1 MPRAGQCPYFHFYPN
16 DFSSD
21 RNVEAMT
28 AEEVGAYI
36 LLICKSWSEE
46 PVASIPD
53 DDRILSRWARMSPE
67 RWSACRASV
76 LAAFKLGKDG
86 RWHQKRLR
94 LEYDKLRR
102 IQKNR
107 SESGK
112 LGAEKRHGKSRID
125 NTLDGSAIAAPKQ
138 RQDFAIASPSHT
150 SINKCSEVDV
160 PFSLCSVEEKIPEE
174 KKKSQLEVRIDELA
188 REMCLRHPKRRSC
201 GPAEARKLL
210 SRIVQRFP
218 AAERLSILSQVDEN
232 HAAWCNSPEW
242 KKDNGEYA
250 KALANWLAPT
260 EERYRVAPKSDDDE
274 VYYSYARGF

>member
-1 MPRAGQCPYFHFYPN
+1 MPRAGQCPYFHFFPD

-53 DDRILSRWARMSPE
+53 DDRILSRWSRMSPE

-112 LGAEKRHGKSRID
+112 LGAKTRYRKSQID
-125 NTLDGSAIAAPKQ
+125 NDLDSSAIAELKQ
-138 RQDFAIASPSHT
+138 RQSFAIASPSHT
-150 SINKCSEVDV
+150 SIKECSEVDI
-160 PFSLCSVEEKIPEE
+160 PFSLSSVEEKKVPEKRRTE
-174 KKKSQLEVRIDELA
+174 LEVRIDEVA
-188 REMCLRHPKRRSC
+188 KEMTARHPKRRSC

-210 SRIVQRFP
+210 GRIVQRVP
-218 AAERLSILSQVDEN
+218 AAERLSILSQVAEN

-260 EERYRVAPKSDDDE
+260 EERYRVAPKSDDE